1 MNISLKLKRNND
13 IAMLK
18 NDENLYFYN
27 QHTTNPLDENEFEER
42 QRNQMMKY
50 GDGKKIM
57 HL

>member
-1 MNISLKLKRNND
+1 MNISVKLKRNND

-18 NDENLYFYN
+18 NDENSYSYN
-27 QHTTNPLDENEFEER
+27 QHTANPLDDNEFEER
-42 QRNQMMKY
+42 QRNQMIKY